1 MWQDWFLRGR
11 RKPPP
16 NAAQDNDERARTS
29 GRQRLTLRFHAETAQ
44 TASRMQSTSTEVD
57 WSRQP
62 SIYKL
67 YPSAAR
73 LPLTEQIDCTFPD
86 TLEVLQRSWPNPSDA
101 QTPAAWNVETLS
113 RLCYYAY
120 GPTAQQALPGATLTL
135 RAAPSAGALY
145 PAELY
150 VAVRH
155 ATGARNGVYH
165 YAPGEHALELLRPAD
180 WLAWLAHAAADLPA
194 VAEADAVFAIS
205 SVWWRTAWKYG
216 PRAYRYCLQDCGH
229 LAGNVALVAAA
240 LGYTATVVY
249 HFVDAPINRL
259 FGLPMPQ
266 ETVQILV
273 AVQADLAYRPPLR
286 GVLDEPAPLT
296 LESSLLA
303 PPHTAVDAILPA
315 AEATGLQQAADV
327 QALRRCA
334 AAPLTETQ
342 RSEPPQLVPLPLV
355 RPTAPVSL
363 CQSLLGRRSS
373 HQFRPAPVPR
383 ETFSAMIQALNVTY
397 VTDSA
402 QDALELYLIVNR
414 VEGVPAGAYR
424 YDAASRG
431 LVLVRA
437 GNLSEWAMHLSLD
450 QAFCGEAGAVIF
462 FAANLSVLVGQCGDR
477 MYRQLHLEAGLRA
490 EAAYLTAHALDV
502 GCTGI
507 GAFYDLETVRFFNL
521 PDTAAIIYELA
532 IGTPA

>member
-1 MWQDWFLRGR
+1 MWQDWFFRRR
-11 RKPPP
+11 RKPPST
-16 NAAQDNDERARTS
+16 AAQDNDERTRAS

-44 TASRMQSTSTEVD
+44 TASRMQSTSADVD

-62 SIYKL
+62 SIYKV

-86 TLEVLQRSWPNPSDA
+86 TLDVLQHWWPRPADA
-101 QTPAAWNVETLS
+101 QPRAAWNVETLS

-120 GPTAQQALPGATLTL
+120 GPTAQQTLPGATLTL

-150 VAVRH
+150 VAVRG

-180 WLAWLAHAAADLPA
+180 WLAWLADAAADWPA

-216 PRAYRYCLQDCGH
+216 ARAYRYCLQDCGH

-240 LGYTATVVY
+240 LGHTATVVY
-249 HFVDAPINRL
+249 YFMDEPVNRL
-259 FGLPMPQ
+259 VGLSSPQ
-266 ETVQILV
+266 ERVQVLV
-273 AVQADLAYRPPLR
+273 AVHGAPNHLPLR
-286 GVLDEPAPLT
+286 GVLDAPAPLM
-296 LESSLLA
+296 LESSLPIPQSA
-303 PPHTAVDAILPA
+303 AVDAILPA
-315 AEATGLQQAADV
+315 ANAAELHTPAEV
-327 QALRRCA
+327 QTMRRCV
-334 AAPLTETQ
+334 APPVSETPA
-342 RSEPPQLVPLPLV
+342 SERPQITPLPRV

-373 HQFRPAPVPR
+373 HQFKPAPVPK
-383 ETFSAMIQALNVTY
+383 ETFSAILQALQVTHLS
-397 VTDSA
+397 DSA
-402 QDALELYLIVNR
+402 QSALEFYVIVNR
-414 VEGVPAGAYR
+414 IEGVPEGAYR
-424 YDAASRG
+424 YDPVAPG
-431 LVLVRA
+431 LALVRA

-450 QAFCGEAGAVIF
+450 QAFCGQAGAVIF
-462 FAANLSVLVGQCGDR
+462 FAANLNALVQQCGDR

-490 EAAYLTAHALDV
+490 EVAYLAAHALGV

-521 PDTAAIIYELA
+521 SDTTAIIYELA
-532 IGTPA
+532 IGVPA